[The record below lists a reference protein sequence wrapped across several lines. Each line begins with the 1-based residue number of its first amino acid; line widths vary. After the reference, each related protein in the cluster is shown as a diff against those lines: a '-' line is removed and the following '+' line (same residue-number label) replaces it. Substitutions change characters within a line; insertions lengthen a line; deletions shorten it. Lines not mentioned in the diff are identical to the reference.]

1 MDGIEELKSLLCIGG
16 SASEE
21 EIIKSFDRIAEL
33 LINHAII
40 RRGERS
46 FRIEEIEFYF
56 YNNQHRDL
64 ITYPRITKPMQWY
77 RNAFFGMEEKKYCYK
92 YPHPAVT
99 TDCVIFGFDGN
110 DIKVLLIERGIEPY
124 KGKWAFPGGFL
135 NMDETAAEG
144 ALRELKEE
152 TGLENA
158 YIEQFNTYS
167 EPDRDPRERV
177 ITIAHYA
184 LVRIQEVKGGDDA
197 AKAQWFPIDE
207 VPQLAFDHDKILRD
221 AMRKLRERIHFEPIG
236 FELLPEKFTMKDL
249 QILYESILD
258 VKFDRRNFAKKMM
271 HYELLNQL
279 DETVRPTAKRDALL
293 YSFNKENYELF
304 KKKGFQLEF

>member
-1 MDGIEELKSLLCIGG
+1 
-16 SASEE
+16 
-21 EIIKSFDRIAEL
+21 
-33 LINHAII
+33 
-40 RRGERS
+40 
-46 FRIEEIEFYF
+46 
-56 YNNQHRDL
+56 
-64 ITYPRITKPMQWY
+64 
-77 RNAFFGMEEKKYCYK
+77 MEDNKYCYK

-99 TDCVIFGFDGN
+99 TDCVIFGFDGSELQA
-110 DIKVLLIERGIEPY
+110 LLIERGIEPF

-135 NMDETAAEG
+135 NMDETAGEG

-167 EPDRDPRERV
+167 DPGRDPRERV

-236 FELLPEKFTMKDL
+236 FELLPEKFTMRDL
-249 QILYESILD
+249 QILYESILG